1 MIKSLFNDN
10 EVYCAE
16 DINNVFSHLTTG
28 GVVSVDES
36 IVTAA
41 LESGVAQVTT
51 GGVEYCNPEAC
62 RVISGSRG
70 YIVSAGSAFMPDGS
84 IVTVSGDGEIAEG
97 VADGS
102 INYVFFERSSEKN
115 GTFVSVSQQLP
126 SDTSNILLL
135 AVIDSGG
142 KITDK
147 REYATTKLLPSSGN
161 IYAEKNVSFHYWGA
175 NGLAKY
181 ENGCATLAEISIG
194 WSAYKYIKTTFTVSG
209 SEKNAVWADISEGS
223 ASFWADYNNGC
234 RFEFVKDGGV
244 LRMNQT
250 YASSNSMSGGDG
262 SVKIEVF

>member
-10 EVYCAE
+10 EEYSAE

-36 IVTAA
+36 VVTAA
-41 LESGVAQVTT
+41 MESGVTQVTT

-62 RVISGSRG
+62 RVINTDRG

-84 IVTVSGDGEIAEG
+84 IVTVSGDGESVTGIS
-97 VADGS
+97 DGAV
-102 INYVFFERSSEKN
+102 NYVFFERSSEKN
-115 GTFVSVSQQLP
+115 GTFVTVSEQLP
-126 SDTSNILLL
+126 SGDNTLLL
-135 AVIDSGG
+135 AVIDSDGG
-142 KITDK
+142 IGDK
-147 REYATTKLLPSSGN
+147 REYATTKLLPSSAN
-161 IYAEKNVSFHYWGA
+161 IYVEKNVSFHYLGS

-181 ENGCATLAEISIG
+181 ENGSAELAEINIG

-209 SEKNAVWADISEGS
+209 SEKEAVWEDISQGS
-223 ASFWADYNNGC
+223 ASFYAAYNNGC
-234 RFEFVKDGGV
+234 TFEFVKDGGI

-250 YASSNSMSGGDG
+250 WASSKSMSGGDG